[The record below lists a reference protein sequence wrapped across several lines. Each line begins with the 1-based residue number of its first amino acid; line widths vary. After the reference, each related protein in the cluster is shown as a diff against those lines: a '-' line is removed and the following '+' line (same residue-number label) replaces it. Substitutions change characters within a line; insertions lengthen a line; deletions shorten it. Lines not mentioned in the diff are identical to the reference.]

1 MSFYKEN
8 LRKFSP
14 DQVREVISDL
24 LLEKTILSKEAFFR
38 ANEDE
43 IAMIKELHPE
53 VYKEFEDKFEEDT
66 PNLGV
71 GLDEDQMRAYKQ
83 ALK

>member
-8 LRKFSP
+8 LRKFSE
-14 DQVREVISDL
+14 DQVRTVLEDL
-24 LLEKTILSKEAFFR
+24 LLEKSILSKESFDQADG
-38 ANEDE
+38 EE
-43 IAMIKELHPE
+43 IEIIKELHPKVWE
-53 VYKEFEDKFEEDT
+53 EFKQRFAEDT

-71 GLDEDQMRAYKQ
+71 VLDEDQIRAHKE